1 MTDFSNYEL
10 LIMIKKEFGKMQ
22 HNQNVIFKLLKKIE
36 ANTTKR
42 EGIRCQRGVRFVA
55 RAKLQSLAIT
65 ALKDYAQNV
74 MEIFLIQDYAVKERQ
89 RIIVK
94 GKQE

>member
-42 EGIRCQRGVRFVA
+42 EGIRC
-55 RAKLQSLAIT
+55 
-65 ALKDYAQNV
+65 
-74 MEIFLIQDYAVKERQ
+74 
-89 RIIVK
+89 
-94 GKQE
+94 